1 LDDIREQVLKMSEF
15 LNPEAIARGLRIPVQ
30 TVEDILRGDAEINV
44 TEPVGNYQLPRIEV
58 HSSRTAFRQ
67 KVIAVWRG
75 KGGVGCTAIAMH
87 LAYLLKDTMNVLLLD
102 LNLARGGSDLAYY
115 MEIPAYPHL
124 GLVNK
129 NGVQKALINYDKNFY
144 ILAPPQQPEELK
156 SVEDISDLIVTCRQD
171 FDAIVIDLPN
181 EETEMVRE
189 AVKCSTTLVMV
200 LSAFRR
206 EVFRAVERVR
216 PFANKDVIV
225 VANNCK
231 MDTNLLKK
239 LFNTKK
245 VVSIPY
251 DPDIDIVLEDRIF
264 ARAKS
269 PFLKGI
275 GELQKLI
282 FQEER
287 KNFLGRL
294 VGK

>member
-44 TEPVGNYQLPRIEV
+44 TEPIGNYQVPQIEV

-124 GLVNK
+124 GLVQNI
-129 NGVQKALINYDKNFY
+129 GVLNSLINYDKNFY
-144 ILAPPQQPEELK
+144 VLIPPQQPDEFK
-156 SVEDISDLIVTCRQD
+156 SVEDVSELIAICRQE

-181 EETEMVRE
+181 EETETVRD

-200 LSAFRR
+200 MGAFRR
-206 EVFRAVERVR
+206 EVFRAVERVQLF
-216 PFANKDVIV
+216 PNKDVII

-231 MDTNLLKK
+231 MDTHSLKK
-239 LFNTKK
+239 VFNTKK

-251 DPDIDIVLEDRIF
+251 DPDIDNVLEDRIF

-287 KNFLGRL
+287 KKLFGK
-294 VGK
+294 VGW